1 MVPHKCVPFTDHH
14 AFASF
19 SPCVLREEAWF
30 HGTFFFVSSLSTNL
44 WLLTEEWKKVF
55 ITWPLTSSNV
65 SRLLLRLIHQWA
77 RPSLSFLHTCAR
89 GATAW
94 SKGFLLYGMDV
105 VSKYKEIYLFQTSAL
120 KFFSHVK
127 FHSFPVVIFRH
138 KSLFLC
144 LLVKVPHWMKIMLNC
159 SPRNPTFFNSGLSH
173 QSFTSKSPVS
183 FS

>member
-1 MVPHKCVPFTDHH
+1 VCTVYG
-14 AFASF
+14 
-19 SPCVLREEAWF
+19 SPCFCFIFPMCFKRRSMISWYILFCIESINQFMATNGRVKKSI
-30 HGTFFFVSSLSTNL
+30 HYMTFNL
-44 WLLTEEWKKVF
+44 LKRF
-55 ITWPLTSSNV
+55 TSSFAINTSV
-65 SRLLLRLIHQWA
+65 SQTLPFFPPYLCSRCNSLIERISLIWNGCCVQVQ
-77 RPSLSFLHTCAR
+77 RNLSFPNIC
-89 GATAW
+89 
-94 SKGFLLYGMDV
+94 SEV
-105 VSKYKEIYLFQTSAL
+105 
-120 KFFSHVK
+120 FFSHVK

>member
-19 SPCVLREEAWF
+19 SPCVSREEAWF
-30 HGTFFFVSSLSTNL
+30 QGTFFFVSSLSTDL

-65 SRLLLRLIHQWA
+65 SRLLLQLIHQWA
-77 RPSLSFLHTCAR
+77 RPSLFFLHTCAR
-89 GATAW
+89 GATVW
-94 SKGFLLYGMDV
+94 SKGFLLYAMDV
-105 VSKYKEIYLFQTSAL
+105 AKKFIFSKHLLWSFL
-120 KFFSHVK
+120 SHVK

-159 SPRNPTFFNSGLSH
+159 SPRNLTCFNSGLSH
-173 QSFTSKSPVS
+173 QSFTSKSSVS